1 MRAVAALFS
10 LCAML
15 VLAGA
20 ASATTFGVT
29 DDAGKYANDSG
40 ARFFSTLN
48 DLGMNENRVT
58 VQWDPTRPTTI
69 VDQPF
74 LDRSV
79 PQALAHGVDLVFSI
93 YPAKAR
99 ALVDTPNG
107 IQLFAQF
114 AAQVA
119 RRYPAVTK
127 IICLNEGNQ
136 TRFHQPQYD
145 SADKGVAGSEQETAM
160 AACYDALKSVNP
172 NIDVIGFGFSPRG
185 NDDPDAPSNVS
196 HSPLSFLA
204 EIGAAYRASGRTRPI
219 VDDVSLHCY
228 PRTNTDG
235 PSIGFAWPNVGCAN
249 LDRFKQAWWDAF
261 HGTAQPLFQEAGG
274 ASGPGPF
281 VRLVVD
287 ESGWQA
293 RVMPDKAASYTGNE
307 TVPAVDDTTQGTFY
321 SELMA
326 QVACDPGVALYNIFH
341 LVDEISLTGWQSGLE
356 YVDGSHRG
364 SYAIVKAAAAQNRS
378 CRGALHAWRHST
390 TVAGAHADF
399 RSLGRWFTISADEG
413 YTWKVTL
420 LRAKRVISS
429 ATGDGGNDTTI
440 RFKLPRLA
448 RGTYRVRVELHAE
461 WNSERSATFARA
473 FQKR

>member
-1 MRAVAALFS
+1 MRATAALLS

-20 ASATTFGVT
+20 ASATTFGIT
-29 DDAGKYANDSG
+29 DDSGKYATDGG

-58 VQWDPTRPTTI
+58 VQWDPSRPATI
-69 VDQPF
+69 VEQAF

-79 PQALAHGVDLVFSI
+79 PQAAAHGIQLVFAI

-99 ALVDTPNG
+99 ALVDTPDG

-119 RRYPAVTK
+119 RRYPSVTK

-145 SADKGVAGSEQETAM
+145 SADRGVAGSVQEAAM
-160 AACYDALKSVNP
+160 AACYDALKAVNP

-204 EIGAAYRASGRTRPI
+204 EIGAAYRASGRDRPI

-228 PRTNTDG
+228 PRANTDG

-261 HGTAQPLFQEAGG
+261 HGTAQPLFQEAGES
-274 ASGPGPF
+274 SGGPF
-281 VRLVVD
+281 VRLYID

-293 RVMPDKAASYTGNE
+293 RIAPDKASSYSGTE
-307 TVPAVDDTTQGTFY
+307 TVPTVDDTTQGAFY
-321 SELMA
+321 SQLMA
-326 QVACDPGVALYNIFH
+326 QVACDPNVALYNIFH
-341 LVDEISLTGWQSGLE
+341 LVDEPALAGWQSGLE
-356 YVDGSHRG
+356 LVDGSPRA
-364 SYAIVKAAAAQNRS
+364 SYALVKAAAAQNSR
-378 CRGALHAWRHST
+378 CRGALHAWRHSAA
-390 TVAGAHADF
+390 VAGARADF
-399 RSLGRWFTISADEG
+399 HALGRSFTVSADEG
-413 YTWKVTL
+413 YTWKVTVW
-420 LRAKRVISS
+420 RGGRVVT
-429 ATGDGGNDTTI
+429 AAAGDGGNDTTI

-448 RGTYRVRVELHAE
+448 RGSYRVRVELRAE
-461 WNSERSATFARA
+461 WNAARSATFARA
-473 FQKR
+473 FEKR